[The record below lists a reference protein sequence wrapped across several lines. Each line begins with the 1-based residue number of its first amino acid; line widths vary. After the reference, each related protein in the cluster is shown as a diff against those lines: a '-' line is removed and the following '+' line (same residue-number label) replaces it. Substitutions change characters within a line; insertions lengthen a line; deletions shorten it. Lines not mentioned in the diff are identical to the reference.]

1 MSVKIKKGV
10 CDNCHHD
17 LYRCDPPNQCFHHM
31 GSGCGESGQ
40 KTSCNCSKPEIVPF
54 ADGALP
60 PKIQL

>member
-1 MSVKIKKGV
+1 
-10 CDNCHHD
+10 
-17 LYRCDPPNQCFHHM
+17 M